1 MGRGQAAARCGR
13 DGGTIGTRAG
23 WRLRSRSDRVCWFRW
38 GWLCGSCGGLWSTRL
53 AEFRQGIYG
62 WEETLTTTEPAQNE
76 TVPDIGASIIRTLVP
91 LLVGVLVALGSRY
104 LAVELPVDALEE
116 VVTVVVAGVYYA
128 VARVLEEWVSPVWG
142 RVLLGLGIGGTPR
155 YTQQ

>member
-1 MGRGQAAARCGR
+1 M
-13 DGGTIGTRAG
+13 
-23 WRLRSRSDRVCWFRW
+23 
-38 GWLCGSCGGLWSTRL
+38 
-53 AEFRQGIYG
+53 
-62 WEETLTTTEPAQNE
+62 TTTEPAQNE

-128 VARVLEEWVSPVWG
+128 VVRVLEEWVSPVWG

-155 YTQQ
+155 YTQH

>member
-1 MGRGQAAARCGR
+1 M
-13 DGGTIGTRAG
+13 
-23 WRLRSRSDRVCWFRW
+23 DRVAGCGLRD
-38 GWLCGSCGGLWSTRL
+38 WLI
-53 AEFRQGIYG
+53 FRQGIYG

-91 LLVGVLVALGSRY
+91 LLVGALVALGSRY
-104 LAVELPVDALEE
+104 LAVELPVAALEE

-128 VARVLEEWVSPVWG
+128 VVRVLEEWVSPVWG

-155 YTQQ
+155 YTQH